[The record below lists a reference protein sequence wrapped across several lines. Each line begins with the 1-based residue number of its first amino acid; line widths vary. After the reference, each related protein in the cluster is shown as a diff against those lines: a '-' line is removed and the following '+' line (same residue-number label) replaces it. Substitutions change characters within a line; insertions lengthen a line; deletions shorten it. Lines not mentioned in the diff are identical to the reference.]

1 MVYRLCSID
10 SSSKSTGITLFIN
23 GKYSSSKLIQC
34 NEKDIIERMI
44 SMGEKIMTQLD
55 DYYPDTIYIEEAAVI
70 RNPETQRC
78 LVRIQGIII
87 SWCIQ
92 NHATFKFIR
101 PAQWRA
107 LVGIKQGKKKRKEL
121 KEEAVNKVK
130 TELNIET
137 NDDVAESILIGIA
150 ASMLIDKE
158 N

>member
-1 MVYRLCSID
+1 
-10 SSSKSTGITLFIN
+10 
-23 GKYSSSKLIQC
+23 
-34 NEKDIIERMI
+34 
-44 SMGEKIMTQLD
+44 MGEKIMTQLD
-55 DYYPDTIYIEEAAVI
+55 DYSPDTIYIEEAAVI